1 MSDRK
6 RVELG
11 VLYAASAYVTWGII
25 PIFWKFLSHVG
36 ADEIVAHRI
45 VWTLIFAVAALGA
58 WERLPK
64 LVSALRNR
72 KALLAL
78 TASAV
83 LIAINWGLFIWAV
96 TTDRIIE
103 TSLGYYINPLVS
115 IVIGVTV
122 LGERLTRVQMAAI
135 ALATLGVLNQT
146 VSLGYLPWVSLVLAV
161 SFGVY
166 GLIRK
171 TVAVESLEG
180 LTVEAII
187 LAPLSLGYI
196 VYLVASGQGAF
207 FHVDVTTDFLLIL
220 AGPLTAIPLLL
231 FSAGVR
237 MIRLST
243 IGFLQYLA
251 PSISLVLAVFLYNEP
266 FTHAHAITFAL
277 IWSALALVSWEAFR
291 REAYSAASR

>member
-237 MIRLST
+237 LIRLST